1 MSGGGSLYLLVR
13 TNGAKLWRLNYR
25 YLAKGRT
32 LAFGAW
38 SRSH

>member
-1 MSGGGSLYLLVR
+1 MR
-13 TNGAKLWRLNYR
+13 TNGAKFWHLNYR